1 MLFMMNRILF
11 SFLLFPFYL
20 VAQTNNLTGSPY
32 SFFGLGVSTNSN
44 IGKNS
49 ALGRGGYALSSNF
62 LINNLNPAALATLGE
77 KSFLFDFGFLT
88 EFSTVA
94 NRSTEETRVAGN
106 FSNLAIASSITP
118 KSAFGLSVVPYS
130 DVGYSLIGIDS
141 NVEGSSD
148 SFVSNVF
155 GTGSLNDLR
164 LSYGIGLTDEL
175 RAGAYISYL
184 FGAISER
191 ESVTALSG
199 FVNESTLTIS
209 EENKY
214 NGFRFGLGLQYSF
227 LPDLTLGWN
236 LSLPTTLSGTRD
248 RLVEKTL
255 DFIPTPVENETDLD
269 IEGFDLPLEVGTGIL
284 FSPINK
290 IHINLDYTLKLW
302 NATDQRDNIGEF
314 VNQYIY
320 GIGVEYLK
328 ADRSFNYLDRIRI
341 RAGFNYDSGYLNIN
355 GNVIDAYSI
364 TAGLGIP
371 LGARAQSMLNIGF
384 SSSSRGSTEGIL
396 VEERL
401 NTININLSLK
411 DIWFRK
417 RKIN

>member
-1 MLFMMNRILF
+1 MMNRILF
-11 SFLLFPFYL
+11 SLVFFPFCIL
-20 VAQTNNLTGSPY
+20 AQTNNLTGSPY

-49 ALGRGGYALSSNF
+49 ALGRGGYALSSDF
-62 LINNLNPAALATLGE
+62 LINHLNPAALGALGE

-94 NRSTEETRVAGN
+94 NRNTEERRVAGN

-148 SFVSNVF
+148 RFISNVF

-164 LSYGIGLTDEL
+164 LSYGSSLTDNL
-175 RAGAYISYL
+175 RAGAYVSYL

-199 FVNESTLTIS
+199 FINESTLTVS

-214 NGFRFGLGLQYSF
+214 NGFRFGLGLQYAM
-227 LPDLTLGWN
+227 LPNLTLGWSLN
-236 LSLPTTLSGTRD
+236 LPTTLSGTRD
-248 RLVEKTL
+248 RLVDKTL
-255 DFIPTPVENETDLD
+255 DFIPTPVENETGLD
-269 IEGFDLPLEVGTGIL
+269 VAAFDLPLEVGTGIL
-284 FSPINK
+284 FSPINA

-302 NATDQRDNIGEF
+302 NATDQRDNVGEF
-314 VNQYIY
+314 VDQNIY
-320 GIGVEYLK
+320 GIGIEYLK
-328 ADRSFNYLDRIRI
+328 EDRSFNYLDRIRI

-384 SSSSRGSTEGIL
+384 SSSSRGSTQGIL

-411 DIWFRK
+411 DIWFLK